1 MTTIKAL
8 STISYNSEDFLKGK
22 LNELCANGYI
32 DFWYYIKH
40 IGEYDVASNT
50 ADKDHIHVYLE
61 PCRRVDTVDLQA
73 MFVEYPDN
81 DFDKLPLKCLPIRI
95 SHKRNEKILYDLH
108 NEQYLISIMDK
119 KQYHYSVDDIVTND
133 RDYLMEIYREAM
145 HSDIFRNKRFI
156 EMLESG
162 ACVSDLAYHGFI
174 RPSQAY
180 SYSCFENL
188 YNMGKYRKVQANE
201 NDRLLKLENPFNSDS
216 SDC

>member
-40 IGEYDVASNT
+40 IGEYDKASDT
-50 ADKDHIHVYLE
+50 TDKDHIHVILNLVSVLIQLIYRL
-61 PCRRVDTVDLQA
+61 
-73 MFVEYPDN
+73 
-81 DFDKLPLKCLPIRI
+81 CLLNIQIMI

-180 SYSCFENL
+180 SYSCFEDL
-188 YNMGKYRKVQANE
+188 YNRGKYRKVQANE
-201 NDRLLKLENPFNSDS
+201 NDRLLELENPFNSDS